1 MDVNQKNTEVVEET
15 MTPEEFEQAQQEGMV
30 FKSEVEAKRAAKKI
44 EKRMLKEQKVR
55 DAECEEL
62 VALFMEH
69 EREDKLN
76 RMPIP
81 EREAFEIQEA
91 RLNTK
96 ENKYWRRAALEVMQ
110 NGAAKRYIKQEAE
123 AQKAKKA
130 EAALKKA
137 QDQLTLKQAE

>member
-1 MDVNQKNTEVVEET
+1 MDVNKKNTEVVEET

-30 FKSEVEAKRAAKKI
+30 FKSEAEAQRAAKKI
-44 EKRMLKEQKVR
+44 EKRMLKEQKAR

-62 VALFMEH
+62 VALFMAH

-76 RMPIP
+76 RMSIS

-96 ENKYWRRAALEVMQ
+96 ENKYWRRAALEIMQ
-110 NGAAKRYIKQEAE
+110 NGAAKRHIKQQVES
-123 AQKAKKA
+123 QKEKKA
-130 EAALKKA
+130 EAVLKKA
-137 QDQLTLKQAE
+137 QDQLTLKVAT